1 MSNKI
6 NQEEVK
12 VIEYARVYQPFVT
25 SYKDSNE
32 EERGG
37 FYIKSESERV
47 IHSDNRTIV
56 ILNDGSKGIAKCNP
70 DDEYDKTKGIKIA
83 YVRAKI
89 KSLNKELRNLVK

>member
-12 VIEYARVYQPFVT
+12 VINYEKVYQPFVT
-25 SYKDSNE
+25 IYKDSDE
-32 EERGG
+32 KKSDG
-37 FYIKSESERV
+37 FYIKSKSEKI

-70 DDEYDKTKGIKIA
+70 DDEYNKTKGIKIA
-83 YVRAKI
+83 YIRAKI
-89 KSLNKELRNLVK
+89 KSLNKELKNLVK